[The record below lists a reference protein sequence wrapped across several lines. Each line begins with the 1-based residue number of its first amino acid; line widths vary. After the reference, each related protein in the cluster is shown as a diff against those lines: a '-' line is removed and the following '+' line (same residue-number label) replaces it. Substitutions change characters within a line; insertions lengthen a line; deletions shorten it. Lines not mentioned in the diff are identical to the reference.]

1 MRDAESGEY
10 SGNATLTVRVLHI
23 GSMVKIL
30 QILVLIDQIN
40 IPSKKKKSFRRP
52 RNAGMMGHMWPPRI
66 GGILGWAYGLP
77 GIAPQSSM
85 AEPVN

>member
-1 MRDAESGEY
+1 MPHFMRDAESGEY

-52 RNAGMMGHMWPPRI
+52 RNAGMMGTCGPPGLEESWAGHM
-66 GGILGWAYGLP
+66 AFQ
-77 GIAPQSSM
+77 A
-85 AEPVN
+85 

>member
-1 MRDAESGEY
+1 MPHFMRDAESGEY

-40 IPSKKKKSFRRP
+40 IPSKKKKKVL
-52 RNAGMMGHMWPPRI
+52 
-66 GGILGWAYGLP
+66 GGP
-77 GIAPQSSM
+77 EMQ
-85 AEPVN
+85 E